1 MSFNKRPIKLYE
13 RLPEIY
19 RIKDGE
25 QDPPGQL
32 KSYLSLVEKIF
43 DNIHFDIESLYHN
56 LFIDTCDEWAIP
68 YIGDLLGTS
77 HLSGDPWTLRA
88 DVADTIVLRKYKGTL
103 LAIERL
109 TYNLTQWGVHCVE
122 LRENLLWHQHLNHQ
136 RPDVEHNYIHGLG
149 QPVTSGPIRG
159 GLVNLRDP
167 SVLALI
173 KSPFDEFA
181 YSPDF
186 KSETF
191 GAIRY
196 NLPNLAI
203 FLWTL
208 RAYQVKASQSVL
220 SGATNPNPTLPGDA
234 SFIARVTVNP
244 TGEPVLLFNTHR
256 FNFDVQQTLLPIDTV
271 TEVDRTPNPIPRA
284 RLRMNSYAGNPFE
297 YVALN
302 TYNESADNIL
312 SLQISRVGLQ
322 FHFPTSDF
330 ANEDFTSWSIRG
342 ENLCAWEQG
351 IVPSLRNKEIAIDP
365 VIGRAIIGVDSI
377 NKQRSL
383 LENLLVTYTY
393 GSVGPVGAHP
403 IGRSIIPQA
412 WRTPGQTLV
421 EFREVNFHRDPHELE
436 LKLGNIENFRR
447 PVIIEIQDSM
457 THVLD
462 LSQILGTV
470 VEDGGHNLRL
480 NDMLVIRAADNER
493 PIIKLTQPLRFR
505 PANVKGSTED
515 EQAEFDKL
523 MSRTTVVLEGLYIT
537 RDAIF
542 PDGEPLIAR
551 AAINSLEIKGCTL
564 DPGGSL
570 MLSGNRA
577 PIKTSIDLKIPYGF
591 ANNSEKDAFNQV
603 PLLILERTVCG
614 PIFIDEGYLLL
625 RLINSITDAG
635 SGTRIDPASANFAVS
650 GRSLDPSNS
659 WSAPISVQG
668 LTVFGKMRSKKV
680 EGVSL
685 GAIWIHLLEIL
696 DNQIGCIKL
705 SYFSGEGDRLPTH
718 FGCVNGNEAKL
729 QFESEVF
736 LNPSYGQLSHLTD
749 FRIRERGPNDDAM
762 GAFGFL
768 LDAHKWRNLT
778 IRYSEL
784 PVGLRPFILRV
795 T

>member
-1 MSFNKRPIKLYE
+1 
-13 RLPEIY
+13 
-19 RIKDGE
+19 
-25 QDPPGQL
+25 
-32 KSYLSLVEKIF
+32 
-43 DNIHFDIESLYHN
+43 
-56 LFIDTCDEWAIP
+56 
-68 YIGDLLGTS
+68 
-77 HLSGDPWTLRA
+77 
-88 DVADTIVLRKYKGTL
+88 
-103 LAIERL
+103 
-109 TYNLTQWGVHCVE
+109 
-122 LRENLLWHQHLNHQ
+122 
-136 RPDVEHNYIHGLG
+136 
-149 QPVTSGPIRG
+149 
-159 GLVNLRDP
+159 
-167 SVLALI
+167 
-173 KSPFDEFA
+173 
-181 YSPDF
+181 
-186 KSETF
+186 
-191 GAIRY
+191 
-196 NLPNLAI
+196 
-203 FLWTL
+203 
-208 RAYQVKASQSVL
+208 
-220 SGATNPNPTLPGDA
+220 
-234 SFIARVTVNP
+234 
-244 TGEPVLLFNTHR
+244 
-256 FNFDVQQTLLPIDTV
+256 
-271 TEVDRTPNPIPRA
+271 
-284 RLRMNSYAGNPFE
+284 
-297 YVALN
+297 
-302 TYNESADNIL
+302 
-312 SLQISRVGLQ
+312 
-322 FHFPTSDF
+322 
-330 ANEDFTSWSIRG
+330 
-342 ENLCAWEQG
+342 
-351 IVPSLRNKEIAIDP
+351 
-365 VIGRAIIGVDSI
+365 
-377 NKQRSL
+377 
-383 LENLLVTYTY
+383 
-393 GSVGPVGAHP
+393 
-403 IGRSIIPQA
+403 
-412 WRTPGQTLV
+412 
-421 EFREVNFHRDPHELE
+421 
-436 LKLGNIENFRR
+436 
-447 PVIIEIQDSM
+447 
-457 THVLD
+457 
-462 LSQILGTV
+462 
-470 VEDGGHNLRL
+470 
-480 NDMLVIRAADNER
+480 
-493 PIIKLTQPLRFR
+493 
-505 PANVKGSTED
+505 
-515 EQAEFDKL
+515 
-523 MSRTTVVLEGLYIT
+523 LEGLYIT

-625 RLINSITDAG
+625 RLINSIIDAG